1 MLRFFAD
8 TDCDVTLEIAKKY
21 GIDLISFPYELKGE
35 LIYPYEDFEVF
46 EDMEYYDTLR
56 GGVIPSTSALN
67 EAEFTKY
74 FEKALEAGDDIFY
87 AHYSR
92 ALSASFNNMDKAII
106 ELQKKYPE
114 RKIYTIDTKTMTI
127 GALGV
132 ILELAELW
140 KKGASGD
147 ELLKATEEIAP
158 HYATYFFADD
168 LKFFRKSG
176 RVSGLA
182 GIMGNL
188 IGIKPIIYISAD
200 GKMLNIGKVKG
211 TKNAIKA
218 LADYIDQLKAPDFK
232 KHKIIIASGGAPEL
246 AGRLADSL
254 KEKYGDDLDIMVGP
268 VNPTAGAHCGPDT
281 IGVAFYGI
289 HR

>member
-21 GIDLISFPYELKGE
+21 GCDLISFPYEMKGE

-46 EDMEYYDTLR
+46 DDKTYYDILR

-67 EAEFTKY
+67 EVEFTKY
-74 FEKALEAGDDIFY
+74 FEPALAAGDDIFY

-92 ALSASFNNMDKAII
+92 NLSASFSNMDKAIA
-106 ELQKKYPE
+106 ELLKKYPE
-114 RKIYTIDTKTMTI
+114 RKIYTIDTKSMTI
-127 GALGV
+127 GALGI
-132 ILELAELW
+132 ILELLDLW
-140 KKGASGD
+140 KAGATAE
-147 ELLKATEEIAP
+147 ELLKATEDIAP
-158 HYATYFFADD
+158 HYATYFFSDD

-176 RVSGLA
+176 RVSGFS

-188 IGIKPIIYISAD
+188 IGIKPVIYISDD
-200 GKMLNIGKVKG
+200 GYLKNIGKVKG
-211 TKNAIKA
+211 TKNALKA
-218 LADYIDQLKAPDFK
+218 LVDYLDQLKAPDFK
-232 KHKIIIASGGAPEL
+232 KHRIVIASGGAPEL
-246 AGRLADSL
+246 VEKLVASL
-254 KEKYGDDLDIMVGP
+254 KEKYGDDLNLVVGP

-281 IGVAFYGI
+281 VGITFYAI